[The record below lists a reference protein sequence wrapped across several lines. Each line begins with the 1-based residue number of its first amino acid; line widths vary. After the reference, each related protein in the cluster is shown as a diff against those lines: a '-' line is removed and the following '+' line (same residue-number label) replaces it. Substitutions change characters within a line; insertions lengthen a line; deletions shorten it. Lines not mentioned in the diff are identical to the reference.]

1 VRVVVADPGFRVER
15 VRRLLDDHELD
26 VVSGGEPWEGDD
38 VVALLI
44 GTDVRVTPEDLAR
57 LPALKIVASCSVGYD
72 HVDYEEAERRGVW
85 VCNVPD
91 YCVEEVADHSL
102 ALLLGL
108 LRGIVELDRS
118 VRAGAW
124 DWTAAGD
131 LRRIRGTRLGLIGF
145 GRIGRALAERASAVG
160 FEVWATDP
168 AVSPQAI
175 AAAGAKAASPD
186 ELLENCEAFSL
197 HLPLTPETKGL
208 IGAKELASMPRGSV
222 LVDTARAELVDLDAL
237 LGALESGHLAG
248 AALDVLPAEPPTREL
263 PAPTARELARA
274 GASVAICGRRSEP
287 LEAVRAELEGA
298 GTECLAV
305 PADIREPEQ
314 VDLIVNQ
321 TLDRF
326 GRVDI
331 LVNNAGGQFL
341 APAEEIS
348 SNGWRAVHRLAVDA
362 SWNMTRAVATRSM
375 IPNRGG
381 VVIFIGFS
389 PRRGIP
395 EMAHASAAR
404 AALENLAGSLSNEW
418 SRYGIRT
425 VCVAPGTILTEGLEG
440 YGAERIAAWE
450 RSIPAGRLGTPEDVA
465 AVIAFLASPAAS
477 YVTGTTVVVDGGADA
492 WGLAEPPPPV

>member
-15 VRRLLDDHELD
+15 VRKLLDGHELD

-57 LPALKIVASCSVGYD
+57 LPALKIVASCSVGFD

-186 ELLENCEAFSL
+186 ELLENCEALSL

-263 PAPTARELARA
+263 PAPTAPRLVVTPHAAWYSVEAEEAVYRRPVLSVRDVLEGREPA
-274 GASVAICGRRSEP
+274 GA
-287 LEAVRAELEGA
+287 
-298 GTECLAV
+298 
-305 PADIREPEQ
+305 
-314 VDLIVNQ
+314 VN
-321 TLDRF
+321 R
-326 GRVDI
+326 
-331 LVNNAGGQFL
+331 
-341 APAEEIS
+341 P
-348 SNGWRAVHRLAVDA
+348 
-362 SWNMTRAVATRSM
+362 
-375 IPNRGG
+375 
-381 VVIFIGFS
+381 
-389 PRRGIP
+389 
-395 EMAHASAAR
+395 
-404 AALENLAGSLSNEW
+404 
-418 SRYGIRT
+418 
-425 VCVAPGTILTEGLEG
+425 
-440 YGAERIAAWE
+440 
-450 RSIPAGRLGTPEDVA
+450 
-465 AVIAFLASPAAS
+465 
-477 YVTGTTVVVDGGADA
+477 
-492 WGLAEPPPPV
+492 

>member
-1 VRVVVADPGFRVER
+1 MRVVVADPGFRVEQ
-15 VRRLLDDHELD
+15 VRRLLDGHELD

-186 ELLENCEAFSL
+186 ELLESCEAFSL

-263 PAPTARELARA
+263 PAPTAPRLVVTPHAAWYSVEAEEAVYRRPVLSVRDVLEGREPA
-274 GASVAICGRRSEP
+274 GA
-287 LEAVRAELEGA
+287 
-298 GTECLAV
+298 
-305 PADIREPEQ
+305 
-314 VDLIVNQ
+314 VN
-321 TLDRF
+321 R
-326 GRVDI
+326 
-331 LVNNAGGQFL
+331 
-341 APAEEIS
+341 P
-348 SNGWRAVHRLAVDA
+348 
-362 SWNMTRAVATRSM
+362 
-375 IPNRGG
+375 
-381 VVIFIGFS
+381 
-389 PRRGIP
+389 
-395 EMAHASAAR
+395 
-404 AALENLAGSLSNEW
+404 
-418 SRYGIRT
+418 
-425 VCVAPGTILTEGLEG
+425 
-440 YGAERIAAWE
+440 
-450 RSIPAGRLGTPEDVA
+450 
-465 AVIAFLASPAAS
+465 
-477 YVTGTTVVVDGGADA
+477 
-492 WGLAEPPPPV
+492 

>member
-1 VRVVVADPGFRVER
+1 MRVVVADPGFRVER

-263 PAPTARELARA
+263 PAPTAPRLVVTPHAAWYSVEAEEAVYRRPVLSVRDVLEGREPA
-274 GASVAICGRRSEP
+274 GA
-287 LEAVRAELEGA
+287 
-298 GTECLAV
+298 
-305 PADIREPEQ
+305 
-314 VDLIVNQ
+314 VN
-321 TLDRF
+321 R
-326 GRVDI
+326 
-331 LVNNAGGQFL
+331 
-341 APAEEIS
+341 P
-348 SNGWRAVHRLAVDA
+348 
-362 SWNMTRAVATRSM
+362 
-375 IPNRGG
+375 
-381 VVIFIGFS
+381 
-389 PRRGIP
+389 
-395 EMAHASAAR
+395 
-404 AALENLAGSLSNEW
+404 
-418 SRYGIRT
+418 
-425 VCVAPGTILTEGLEG
+425 
-440 YGAERIAAWE
+440 
-450 RSIPAGRLGTPEDVA
+450 
-465 AVIAFLASPAAS
+465 
-477 YVTGTTVVVDGGADA
+477 
-492 WGLAEPPPPV
+492 